1 MPFRL
6 IYSSE
11 ATGDMPMPEL
21 EKMLAQSRARNTMRD
36 ITGVLVFVDGVFM
49 QILEGSRE
57 AVLALLERLK
67 ADTRHRDLKVF
78 HEEDIA
84 ERTFGSW
91 RMAFV
96 SPSAEEMAAWAGLDG
111 ATTVEET
118 LETLRKDPGR
128 IPKVVFHLLEVVS
141 EPTAR
146 G

>member
-11 ATGDMPMPEL
+11 ATGDMPRAEL

-36 ITGVLVFVDGVFM
+36 VTGVLVFVDGVFL
-49 QILEGSRE
+49 QILEGTRE
-57 AVLALLERLK
+57 AVLALMEKIGR
-67 ADTRHRDLKVF
+67 DPRHRSVKVF
-78 HEEDIA
+78 HEEDT
-84 ERTFGSW
+84 ERRTFGSW

-118 LETLRKDPGR
+118 LETLRSDPGR
-128 IPKVVFHLLEVVS
+128 IPRVVFHLLEAVAS
-141 EPTAR
+141 P
-146 G
+146 